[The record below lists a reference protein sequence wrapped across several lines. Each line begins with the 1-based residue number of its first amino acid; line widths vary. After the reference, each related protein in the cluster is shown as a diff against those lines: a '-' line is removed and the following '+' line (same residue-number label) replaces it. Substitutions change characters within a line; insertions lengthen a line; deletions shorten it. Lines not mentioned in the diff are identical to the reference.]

1 MKKLILTFLL
11 IALLPGFAYTLELN
25 SLELCMDKDFIQKIS
40 GDEEK
45 KIDELK
51 CQITIQEDQ
60 IININ
65 DFNSLYAVASVSNLE
80 EKAHERLEIHWVFL
94 QDERVRE
101 ANTFKL
107 TNTYYSKDFG
117 LLQDDSNPKYV
128 QLEKQYEDAY
138 LGWIVSVVRMFTQ
151 PHQNFR
157 TYSSKNFDKQLHVGS
172 WRLTVIDKKTKDGKD
187 RTLYEKQF
195 TVDSF

>member
-1 MKKLILTFLL
+1 MKKFISTFICFLL
-11 IALLPGFAYTLELN
+11 SLNVGHALELN
-25 SLELCMDKDFIQKIS
+25 RLELCMDKNFIHQVSTK
-40 GDEEK
+40 DN

-51 CQITIQEDQ
+51 CLITIQENQ

-107 TNTYYSKDFG
+107 TNTYYSEDFG
-117 LLQDDSNPKYV
+117 LLKDDSDPKYL
-128 QLEKQYEDAY
+128 QLEQQYKDAY
-138 LGWIVSVVRMFTQ
+138 LGWIVSVVRMFIQ

-187 RTLYEKQF
+187 RKLYEKNF
-195 TVDSF
+195 TVESF

>member
-1 MKKLILTFLL
+1 MKKLILSFLL
-11 IALLPGFAYTLELN
+11 IILLPGFAYTLELN
-25 SLELCMDKDFIQKIS
+25 SLELCMDKDFIHKIS
-40 GDEEK
+40 GDEVK

-80 EKAHERLEIHWVFL
+80 EKAHERLEIHWVF
-94 QDERVRE
+94 
-101 ANTFKL
+101 
-107 TNTYYSKDFG
+107 
-117 LLQDDSNPKYV
+117 LQDDSNPKYV

>member
-25 SLELCMDKDFIQKIS
+25 SLELCMDKDFIHKIS
-40 GDEEK
+40 GDEVK

-51 CQITIQEDQ
+51 CQITIQEGQ

-128 QLEKQYEDAY
+128 QLEK
-138 LGWIVSVVRMFTQ
+138 LFCLSKTF
-151 PHQNFR
+151 
-157 TYSSKNFDKQLHVGS
+157 YSF
-172 WRLTVIDKKTKDGKD
+172 
-187 RTLYEKQF
+187 
-195 TVDSF
+195 